1 MYLSAAVVGINCA
14 TGLLFVRKSQYFMDN
29 DIFAGMSALMRKNL
43 LDKAKESPV
52 QETIYYPNGLEQQS
66 QKRQISDRK

>member
-43 LDKAKESPV
+43 LDKAGGFQAFGCYLAEDFFFAKHITV
-52 QETIYYPNGLEQQS
+52 RNLIF
-66 QKRQISDRK
+66 I